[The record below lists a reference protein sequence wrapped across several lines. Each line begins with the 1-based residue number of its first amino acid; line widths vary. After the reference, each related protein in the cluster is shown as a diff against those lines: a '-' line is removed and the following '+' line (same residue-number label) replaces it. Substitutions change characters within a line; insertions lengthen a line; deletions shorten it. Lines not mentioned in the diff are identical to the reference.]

1 MKIMGIDIEAMESPS
16 SKSQP
21 LYSVII
27 VNENEK
33 IVYKAENVSL
43 SRVIRLCWEY
53 NVDILATDNIYEL
66 GESDKEIINIV
77 KLLPQN
83 TNIVQVTYH
92 NGEFKQIKELA
103 REMGYEVQGK
113 LSPQKTAYLDALLAL
128 KGYGTSIKIEEKRTK
143 IVVSRG
149 RALGPGGMSQN
160 RYKRYIRG
168 TLLRVAKE
176 IKEKLDMKGFDYD
189 MIVRRSR
196 AGIEGAV
203 FIVYT
208 PRERLYGIIRKMKGH
223 DVVVDIKPIYKNK
236 IEFKDKRTERRLIV
250 GIDPGTEVGL
260 SIIDIYGRPI
270 LLISRRNIDRDEI
283 VSLISKEGKA
293 IIVATD
299 VNPLPDTVKKIASKF
314 NAKIFIPEKSLS
326 IDEKQRLIDEY
337 SKLHKLKI
345 DNPHIRDSLAA
356 ALKAYNE
363 IESKLRQIESFISRL
378 DIDVIDENRIYD
390 CVILGTTVSECIEKE
405 IEKIIRK
412 DDNGKIE
419 EKQKEKDTT
428 QNVNKLTKLEEE
440 NKRLKSELMH
450 YKRIIY
456 NLINE
461 RDSLIRKIDEI
472 KLHINKEVER
482 DRKIYEL
489 NLNLQ
494 NAYKVINELENKLR
508 YDEKQIEKLKEVL
521 YNLLNGK
528 VIVVKGNSKVN
539 DITFDGNNIY
549 IGKEKVNNEIA
560 EYVDKEII
568 ILDKQVL
575 NDLEVLR
582 KELQIER
589 SKDIDIK
596 RIIDE
601 YRNRRLKESSFSF

>member
-1 MKIMGIDIEAMESPS
+1 M
-16 SKSQP
+16 
-21 LYSVII
+21 
-27 VNENEK
+27 
-33 IVYKAENVSL
+33 
-43 SRVIRLCWEY
+43 
-53 NVDILATDNIYEL
+53 
-66 GESDKEIINIV
+66 
-77 KLLPQN
+77 
-83 TNIVQVTYH
+83 
-92 NGEFKQIKELA
+92 
-103 REMGYEVQGK
+103 
-113 LSPQKTAYLDALLAL
+113 
-128 KGYGTSIKIEEKRTK
+128 
-143 IVVSRG
+143 
-149 RALGPGGMSQN
+149 
-160 RYKRYIRG
+160 
-168 TLLRVAKE
+168 
-176 IKEKLDMKGFDYD
+176 
-189 MIVRRSR
+189 
-196 AGIEGAV
+196 
-203 FIVYT
+203 
-208 PRERLYGIIRKMKGH
+208 
-223 DVVVDIKPIYKNK
+223 
-236 IEFKDKRTERRLIV
+236 
-250 GIDPGTEVGL
+250 
-260 SIIDIYGRPI
+260 
-270 LLISRRNIDRDEI
+270 
-283 VSLISKEGKA
+283 
-293 IIVATD
+293 
-299 VNPLPDTVKKIASKF
+299 PDTVKKIASKF

-390 CVILGTTVSECIEKE
+390 CVIFGTTVSECIEKE

-528 VIVVKGNSKVN
+528 VIVVKRNSKVN

-568 ILDKQVL
+568 ILDKQLL